1 VTSSRSARRA
11 RRDERRRRAGPVPPL
26 RTADWDATTIEFT
39 GASGAGLPGPAT
51 EVIGRAEYSGTTVE
65 WHSGLPDG
73 VTPVAIKQHGRDTQP
88 IAQLRAEPRYQPP
101 DTVPAGY
108 AATTGP
114 IPALGR
120 PAVSIGDALT
130 RDETWGPKLAPL
142 PCGHCGAPPPV
153 PAGILE
159 RTRIIGHVNWL
170 AARAGWRFDTD
181 LIRTCPAC
189 QQDDA
194 WKARQ
199 GQLELRLDGP
209 PDAKVPPSGT
219 CDRHDAPPW
228 ADVDP
233 DECRC
238 TCPGAVLAVDVM
250 LASEDHLG
258 SGRGRHKAGA

>member
-1 VTSSRSARRA
+1 MTSSRSARRA
-11 RRDERRRRAGPVPPL
+11 RREERRRRAEPRTGPVQGL
-26 RTADWDATTIEFT
+26 RTASYDATTVIFT
-39 GASGAGLPGPAT
+39 GASDAGQPDTMPARIDPEPRT
-51 EVIGRAEYSGTTVE
+51 E
-65 WHSGLPDG
+65 
-73 VTPVAIKQHGRDTQP
+73 PVAR
-88 IAQLRAEPRYQPP
+88 LRAEPRYQPP
-101 DTVPAGY
+101 APAGY

-114 IPALGR
+114 MRAIGR

-130 RDETWGPKLAPL
+130 RDETWGPKITPL

-170 AARAGWRFDTD
+170 ARRDGWAYDYD
-181 LIRTCPAC
+181 LTWTCPDC
-189 QQDDA
+189 QQDKA

-199 GQLELRLDGP
+199 GQMELHRGDEP
-209 PDAKVPPSGT
+209 

-238 TCPGAVLAVDVM
+238 TCPGAVVAVDVM

-258 SGRGRHKAGA
+258 SGHRPRAVGAR

>member
-1 VTSSRSARRA
+1 MTSSKSARQ
-11 RRDERRRRAGPVPPL
+11 RRREERRRRTEPRTEPVPQL
-26 RTADWDATTIEFT
+26 RTADYDATTVIFT
-39 GASGAGLPGPAT
+39 GASDAGMPDTDPRT
-51 EVIGRAEYSGTTVE
+51 E
-65 WHSGLPDG
+65 
-73 VTPVAIKQHGRDTQP
+73 PVAT
-88 IAQLRAEPRYQPP
+88 LRAEPRYQPP
-101 DTVPAGY
+101 EPAGY

-130 RDETWGPKLAPL
+130 RDETWGPKLTPL
-142 PCGHCGAPPPV
+142 PCGYCGTPPDV
-153 PAGILE
+153 PYGILE

-170 AARAGWRFDTD
+170 AVRAGWRFDTD
-181 LIRTCPAC
+181 FIWTCPQC

-199 GQLELRLDGP
+199 GQLELHRFGAP
-209 PDAKVPPSGT
+209 

-238 TCPGAVLAVDVM
+238 TCPGAVVAVDVM

-258 SGRGRHKAGA
+258 SGRGRYTAGAR